1 MHEVICTYRY
11 KGAEN
16 IPDPQSDGAKNP
28 KKKNDRT
35 INCIFLRT
43 FEEPIKFQK
52 MDDNKCPY
60 LQERKTTIELII
72 IKSVDDTKLGRIAL
86 EENKKVRKALDRLDH
101 QTETGLNYHG
111 KL

>member
-1 MHEVICTYRY
+1 MKSYAHIDT
-11 KGAEN
+11 KGQRISLIHSLMEPR
-16 IPDPQSDGAKNP
+16 IL

-101 QTETGLNYHG
+101 
-111 KL
+111 